1 MSTKNL
7 QKKFTKSSP
16 FPFNPSKLKGIDSVS
31 VLANINSN
39 DDLKGL
45 ELFIK
50 NFNENY
56 PQSKFNNYL
65 YYSDNEMP
73 IYVDNSIILNDY
85 IKNKKSRSIKKSIN
99 LFITNEKINSDL
111 LIFFNPNYFSP
122 INYLLKYIHAE
133 SYIGIGSEEYQN
145 YFQLYFIINDY
156 QEINTIFDTLN
167 KLK

>member
-1 MSTKNL
+1 MSKKIL
-7 QKKFTKSSP
+7 QKIFTKSSP

-50 NFNENY
+50 IFNENY
-56 PQSKFNNYL
+56 PKSKFNNYL

-85 IKNKKSRSIKKSIN
+85 IKNKKVSSIKKSIN
-99 LFITNEKINSDL
+99 LFINNKTINSDL

-122 INYLLKYIHAE
+122 INYLLKYIHTE
-133 SYIGIGSEEYQN
+133 SCIGIGSEEYQN

-156 QEINTIFDTLN
+156 KKINTIFDTLN
-167 KLK
+167 KFK

>member
-7 QKKFTKSSP
+7 QKIFIKNSP
-16 FPFNPSKLKGIDSVS
+16 FPFNPSKLKGIDSVC

-50 NFNENY
+50 IFNENY

-73 IYVDNSIILNDY
+73 IYIDNSIILNDY
-85 IKNKKSRSIKKSIN
+85 IKNKKVSSIKKSIN
-99 LFITNEKINSDL
+99 LFINNETINSDL